1 MTLKIEIYTMQHCP
15 NCDASKR
22 LLNNRNLSF
31 VAKDVSQEG
40 VLDELK
46 ARAGQDVRQ
55 MPQIFINDQ
64 RVGGYAGLQA
74 ALKQID
80 DAAKPAA

>member
-1 MTLKIEIYTMQHCP
+1 MSYKIEVYTMAHCP

-22 LLNNRNLSF
+22 LLTSKGMAYT
-31 VAKDVSQEG
+31 AKDVSEEG
-40 VLDELK
+40 VLEELK

-74 ALKQID
+74 ALKQIG
-80 DAAKPAA
+80 DAQAQA

>member
-1 MTLKIEIYTMQHCP
+1 MNLKIEIYTMQHCP

-22 LLNNRNLSF
+22 LLNSKNLPF
-31 VAKDVSQEG
+31 TAKDVSEEG

-80 DAAKPAA
+80 DATKPAA

>member
-1 MTLKIEIYTMQHCP
+1 MQAKFEIYTMDHCP
-15 NCDASKR
+15 NCEASKK
-22 LLNNRNLSF
+22 LLTSKGF
-31 VAKDVSQEG
+31 EFTAKNVSTEG

-55 MPQIFINDQ
+55 MPQIFVNDQ

-74 ALKQID
+74 ALKQLEN
-80 DAAKPAA
+80 AANSAA